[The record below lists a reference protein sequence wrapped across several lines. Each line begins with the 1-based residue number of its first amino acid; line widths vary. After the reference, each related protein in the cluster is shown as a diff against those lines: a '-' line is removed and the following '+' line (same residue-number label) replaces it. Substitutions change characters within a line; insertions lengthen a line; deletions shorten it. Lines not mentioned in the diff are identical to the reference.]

1 MLEVSKNRKNQI
13 NSLEIKY
20 TYFISKYFLSCAS
33 KLLWFA
39 NCFFKILQIHDY
51 LCDPESS

>member
-1 MLEVSKNRKNQI
+1 MLEVSKNKKNQI